1 MSFTLSP
8 EGQCGSIF
16 GASCCPGYVKMVTM
30 LLEQRAD
37 ANHQDKGGTTALTSA
52 AAAWL
57 DGRDPGIVSLLDEWM
72 LHTQNAIAWGYPFKR
87 SWSVSKIHDPF
98 VTWCAWTGV
107 RHSPVRT
114 TFNIFQPDLSNW
126 VHHTARV
133 TTNKF
138 AFWVS

>member
-57 DGRDPGIVSLLDEWM
+57 DGRDRGTQESFRYWM
-72 LHTQNAIAWGYPFKR
+72 SGC
-87 SWSVSKIHDPF
+87 SIH
-98 VTWCAWTGV
+98 
-107 RHSPVRT
+107 RMR
-114 TFNIFQPDLSNW
+114 
-126 VHHTARV
+126 
-133 TTNKF
+133 
-138 AFWVS
+138 